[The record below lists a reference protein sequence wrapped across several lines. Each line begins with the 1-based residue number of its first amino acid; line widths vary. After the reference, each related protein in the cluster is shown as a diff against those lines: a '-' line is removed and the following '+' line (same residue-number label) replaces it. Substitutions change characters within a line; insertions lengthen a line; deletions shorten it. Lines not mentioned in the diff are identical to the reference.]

1 MKITADKAVSA
12 EYELYVDGEV
22 EGELELME
30 KATAEQPL
38 SFIYGVNM
46 MLPKFE
52 SNLFGLQAG
61 DKFDFT
67 IEKEDAYDRKLENN
81 INQIAKIVNAQ
92 KFADTTELRK
102 FNLSI
107 NEIIILR
114 QKKIDIFKKL
124 YKILKR

>member
-1 MKITADKAVSA
+1 MKDKEIHIRVTN
-12 EYELYVDGEV
+12 EEKELFKKLAKEN
-22 EGELELME
+22 
-30 KATAEQPL
+30 
-38 SFIYGVNM
+38 NM
-46 MLPKFE
+46 SISDLCISSVMNKNTYIAPIRKY
-52 SNLFGLQAG
+52 
-61 DKFDFT
+61 